1 MGMPLC
7 RPFPAT
13 AAVACLAVLFAAVA
27 PGLSARAAAP
37 ATQPPLVL
45 TSFLPIHSVA
55 TAVAGDRLRVENWL
69 PTGVDPHDFQ
79 FSPKDLRR
87 LRQSAALLVGGM
99 GLEGWTQAQLQKACG
114 NPSLRVIEIS
124 TGFPAEVLIHEDG
137 GVGHRHASGAVHHDD
152 GGVNPHF
159 WLDPV
164 LMMHVAT
171 NVARALAVV
180 DPAGEATFQRNAATV
195 VGQLDRLHQDYTA
208 ALQSHRA
215 TAFLTYHNAF
225 PYLAAR
231 YGLRLVG
238 VVESTAAEEP
248 SARELS
254 RLSQTVRRENVRVL
268 FVDSEPTRLARRLST
283 DLNVRIVR
291 LETLET
297 GDLVP
302 GAYEAG
308 MRRNLEALRT
318 ALGAASSSATP

>member
-1 MGMPLC
+1 MPSRRTFGSCVAASCLGLLLAALGT
-7 RPFPAT
+7 PAS
-13 AAVACLAVLFAAVA
+13 VH
-27 PGLSARAAAP
+27 AAAS
-37 ATQPPLVL
+37 ANSPPLVL

-55 TAVAGDRLRVENWL
+55 TAVAGDRLRIENWL

-79 FSPKDLRR
+79 FSPRDLRR
-87 LRQSAALLVGGM
+87 LRQSAALLVAGM
-99 GLEGWTQAQLQKACG
+99 GLEGWTQAHLQSASG
-114 NPSLRVIEIS
+114 NPALRVIEVS

-152 GGVNPHF
+152 GGINPHF

-171 NVARALAVV
+171 NVARALTGI
-180 DPAGEATFQRNAATV
+180 DPSGEAEFQRNAASLVQRLT
-195 VGQLDRLHQDYTA
+195 LLHQDFDS
-208 ALQSHRA
+208 ALKSHRS

-254 RLSQTVRRENVRVL
+254 TLSQTVRRENARVL
-268 FVDSEPTRLARRLST
+268 FVDSEPTRLARRLAS
-283 DLNVRIVR
+283 DLKVRIVR

-297 GDLVP
+297 GELVP

-308 MRRNLEALRT
+308 MRRNLEALRS
-318 ALGAASSSATP
+318 ALSDAVSAPRP